1 MYESDLSM
9 ERTKFPTTLLSLL
22 FLVYLS
28 LSISSFFLLF
38 YTYVYKK
45 IKFMYILFKGIG
57 NIFKKMQTTE
67 FNHVLFEKT
76 SSESSEESNIDNHEF
91 DDLEL
96 EETELDDLLCEEDG
110 ISYPNVST
118 SLSVEDDSEPW
129 EYTHQHSFQYSNY
142 IGDADEKGKIW
153 KAQAQKLEEESN
165 SNFVSYLQFDKNPR
179 AWFDTHPTGIEI
191 NNYLE
196 DAQKIRVQEENRE
209 HDLFPTKRRTYY
221 TKGDSLVER
230 CKSWNN
236 RLDDFNKQ
244 RETSPEQKEEKSS
257 DECIPGYSCE
267 SMSPYNGDINYF
279 TNTELE
285 TIERTSRLDNIRD
298 NITTRGPFMCNPTYI
313 LGLMETY
320 KEYIPL
326 DLVTHMFIVAKDCT
340 NREPSESQK
349 TTSRDIIRFIIT
361 NHLDDP
367 MLPKVLSKCLQVTLS
382 MPRFN
387 MWLLKILFKLG
398 VKCTEEQ
405 YAIEVSKKRSP
416 AFLRLLQEHC
426 EKQPISQPE
435 PQTKVYTSKETVSQ
449 PEPQTEKTKETKVMF
464 QMSWKT
470 GSFSFDITRG
480 KTSIKEASDGTFHLD
495 VQLE

>member
-1 MYESDLSM
+1 
-9 ERTKFPTTLLSLL
+9 
-22 FLVYLS
+22 
-28 LSISSFFLLF
+28 
-38 YTYVYKK
+38 
-45 IKFMYILFKGIG
+45 
-57 NIFKKMQTTE
+57 MQTTK

-91 DDLEL
+91 EELEL

-142 IGDADEKGKIW
+142 IGDADEKGEIW
-153 KAQAQKLEEESN
+153 KAQAQKLEEEKESY
-165 SNFVSYLQFDKNPR
+165 SSSYLQFDKNPR
-179 AWFDTHPTGIEI
+179 AWFNAHPTGIEI
-191 NNYLE
+191 NAYLE
-196 DAQKIRVQEENRE
+196 DAQNITLQVEKRQ

-221 TKGDSLVER
+221 TKGDSWVER
-230 CKSWNN
+230 SKSWNQ

-244 RETSPEQKEEKSS
+244 RETPLEQKEEKSS

-279 TNTELE
+279 TNAELE
-285 TIERTSRLDNIRD
+285 TIERTKRLDAIRD
-298 NITTRGPFMCNPTYI
+298 TITTNGPFMGNPTYI

-320 KEYIPL
+320 KEYITL

-349 TTSRDIIRFIIT
+349 TTSRDIIRFIVT

-367 MLPKVLSKCLQVTLS
+367 MLPKVLSRCLQVTLS
-382 MPRFN
+382 MSRFN

-405 YAIEVSKKRSP
+405 YTAEVSKKRSS

-426 EKQPISQPE
+426 EKQPVLQE
-435 PQTKVYTSKETVSQ
+435 PTPVQIVSSS
-449 PEPQTEKTKETKVMF
+449 QTEVQPIESVKTRETKVLF
-464 QMSWKT
+464 SMSWKT

-480 KTSIKEASDGTFHLD
+480 KTSVKETADGTFQLD